1 MKFYRSIYLFLL
13 VAAAMLSACSDEPGN
28 AVSKRDTDTNPKK
41 EQPKKSQ
48 KKEAVK
54 KKAKETPRKYPVI
67 NNDNVRS
74 FLLQYGKNNTENKVR
89 IKTKYGNIDVRLYR
103 DTPLHRANFIYL
115 TKQDFFNNTQ
125 FYRVTENFVVQGGDS
140 DDFDF
145 QDVKKDIGTYRIPNE
160 IKPNRIHKFGAVA
173 MAREY
178 ENNKEKKSSS
188 FEFYIIIGEKHKIS
202 KLNAIEKEY
211 QMEFTDREKEVYST
225 IGGTPHL
232 DGQHTVFGEVISGME
247 VAEELSNLQT
257 DSRDWPYE
265 TIMMEVEI
273 LE

>member
-28 AVSKRDTDTNPKK
+28 SVSKRDTDTNLKK